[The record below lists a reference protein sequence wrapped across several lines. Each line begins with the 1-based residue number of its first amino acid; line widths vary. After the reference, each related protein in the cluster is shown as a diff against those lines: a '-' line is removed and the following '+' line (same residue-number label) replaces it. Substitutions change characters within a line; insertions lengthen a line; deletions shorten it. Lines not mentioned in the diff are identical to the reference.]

1 MMPKSVSG
9 FRTTSCFNSQSLE
22 QEEYPMD
29 INNLQS
35 LALPEEKK
43 AWFVHDRFGMFVH
56 WGLYALPARHE
67 WVKSRE
73 ELNDADYQK
82 YFDHFDPDLYDPSE
96 WARRAKAAGMK
107 YVVLTTKHHDGFCL
121 WDTKAT
127 DFKVTNTPYGQ
138 DLLGPFVDAFR
149 AEGLRIGFYYSLI
162 DWHHPDFTVDPRHP
176 QRNHPDALKINEGRD
191 MHRYAA
197 FMREQVRELLTDFGQ
212 IDIMWFDFSY
222 PQWKLGDLVGKG
234 HQDWESE
241 KLVRLVRELAPD
253 IIINNRLD
261 LAGLQPDIVTPEQYM
276 PRARP
281 LRDGRRVVW
290 EACHTLSGSWGY
302 HRDEDTWKSTEQ
314 LVQMLV
320 GTVAMGGNL
329 LMNVGPT
336 ARGTLDHR
344 AIAALAT
351 YEEWMALHERSIVGC
366 TQSDFAAPADCR
378 LTQNGDRL
386 YIHLFNWP
394 YRHLHFDALAGQ
406 VEYAQFLHDGS
417 EVTWLRASANTL
429 WANTQFPVGEDQLTF
444 VLPVRRPQIVV
455 PVIEVKLKAG
465 SAPAIQD

>member
-1 MMPKSVSG
+1 
-9 FRTTSCFNSQSLE
+9 
-22 QEEYPMD
+22 
-29 INNLQS
+29 
-35 LALPEEKK
+35 
-43 AWFVHDRFGMFVH
+43 
-56 WGLYALPARHE
+56 
-67 WVKSRE
+67 
-73 ELNDADYQK
+73 
-82 YFDHFDPDLYDPSE
+82 
-96 WARRAKAAGMK
+96 
-107 YVVLTTKHHDGFCL
+107 
-121 WDTKAT
+121 
-127 DFKVTNTPYGQ
+127 
-138 DLLGPFVDAFR
+138 
-149 AEGLRIGFYYSLI
+149 
-162 DWHHPDFTVDPRHP
+162 
-176 QRNHPDALKINEGRD
+176 

-197 FMREQVRELLTDFGQ
+197 FMREHVRELLTDFGQ

-222 PQWKLGDLVGKG
+222 PQWKLGELVGKG

-344 AIAALAT
+344 AIAALAA

-417 EVTWLRASANTL
+417 EVTWLRPSANTL
-429 WANTQFPVGEDQLTF
+429 WANTLFPVGEDQLTF

>member
-1 MMPKSVSG
+1 
-9 FRTTSCFNSQSLE
+9 
-22 QEEYPMD
+22 MD
-29 INNLQS
+29 ADNLQS

-82 YFDHFDPDLYDPSE
+82 YFDHFDPDLYDPRE

-107 YVVLTTKHHDGFCL
+107 YVVLTTKHHEGFCL

-127 DFKVTNTPYGQ
+127 DFKVTNTPYGK
-138 DLLGPFVDAFR
+138 DLLRPFVDAFR

-191 MHRYAA
+191 ISRYAA
-197 FMREQVRELLTDFGQ
+197 FMREQVRELLTEFGR

-222 PQWKLGDLVGKG
+222 PQWKLGELVGKG

-253 IIINNRLD
+253 VIINNRLD

-276 PRARP
+276 PRAWP
-281 LRDGRRVVW
+281 KRDGRRVVW
-290 EACHTLSGSWGY
+290 EACQTLSGSWGY

-320 GTVAMGGNL
+320 GTVAIGGNL

-344 AIAALAT
+344 AIAALAA

-366 TQSDFAAPADCR
+366 TQSDFTAPPDCR

-386 YIHLFNWP
+386 YIHIFNWP
-394 YRHLHFDALAGQ
+394 YRHLHLDALAGKI
-406 VEYAQFLHDGS
+406 EYAQFLHDGS
-417 EVTWLRASANTL
+417 EVTWLQPSANTL
-429 WANTQFPVGEDQLTF
+429 WANTQFPVAEDELTF
-444 VLPVRRPQIVV
+444 VLPVRRPKVVV

-465 SAPAIQD
+465 NAAGIQD

>member
-1 MMPKSVSG
+1 
-9 FRTTSCFNSQSLE
+9 
-22 QEEYPMD
+22 MD
-29 INNLQS
+29 AGNLQS

-73 ELNDADYQK
+73 ELDDADYQK
-82 YFDHFDPDLYDPSE
+82 YFEHFDPDLYDPRE

-107 YVVLTTKHHDGFCL
+107 YVVLTTKHHEGFCL

-127 DFKVTNTPYGQ
+127 DFKVTNTPYGK
-138 DLLGPFVDAFR
+138 DLLRPFVDAFR

-176 QRNHPDALKINEGRD
+176 QRNHPDALEINEGRD
-191 MHRYAA
+191 MQRYAA
-197 FMREQVRELLTDFGQ
+197 FMREQVRELLTEFGR
-212 IDIMWFDFSY
+212 IDILWFDFSY

-234 HQDWESE
+234 HRDWESE
-241 KLVRLVRELAPD
+241 KLVRLVRDLAPD

-276 PRARP
+276 PRAWP
-281 LRDGRRVVW
+281 KRDGRRVVW
-290 EACHTLSGSWGY
+290 EACQTLSGSWGY

-314 LVQMLV
+314 LVQMLI
-320 GTVAMGGNL
+320 GTVAIGGNL

-344 AIAALAT
+344 AISALGA

-366 TQSDFAAPADCR
+366 TQSDFTAPPDCR

-394 YRHLHFDALAGQ
+394 YRHLHFDALAGKI
-406 VEYAQFLHDGS
+406 EYAQFLHDAS
-417 EVTWLRASANTL
+417 EVTWLRPSANTL
-429 WANTQFPVGEDQLTF
+429 WANTQFPVGEDELTF
-444 VLPVRRPQIVV
+444 VLPVRRPKVVV

-465 SAPAIQD
+465 SDSGVQD

>member
-1 MMPKSVSG
+1 
-9 FRTTSCFNSQSLE
+9 
-22 QEEYPMD
+22 MD
-29 INNLQS
+29 GDNLQS

-82 YFDHFDPDLYDPSE
+82 YFDHFGPDLYDPRE

-107 YVVLTTKHHDGFCL
+107 YVVLTTKHHEGFCL

-127 DFKVTNTPYGQ
+127 DFKVTNTPYGK
-138 DLLGPFVDAFR
+138 DLLRPFVDAFR

-162 DWHHPDFTVDPRHP
+162 DWHHPDFTIDPRHP
-176 QRNHPDALKINEGRD
+176 QRNHPDASQINEGRD
-191 MHRYAA
+191 ISRYAA
-197 FMREQVRELLTDFGQ
+197 FMREQVRELLTEFGR

-222 PQWKLGDLVGKG
+222 PQWRLGELVGKG

-276 PRARP
+276 PRAWP
-281 LRDGRRVVW
+281 KRDGRRVVW
-290 EACHTLSGSWGY
+290 EACQTLSGSWGY

-320 GTVAMGGNL
+320 GTVAIGGNL

-344 AIAALAT
+344 AIAALAA

-366 TQSDFAAPADCR
+366 TQSDFTAPPDCR

-394 YRHLHFDALAGQ
+394 YKHLHFDALAGKI
-406 VEYAQFLHDGS
+406 EYAQFLHDAS
-417 EVTWLRASANTL
+417 EVTWLRPSANTL
-429 WANTQFPVGEDQLTF
+429 WANTQFPVGEDELTF
-444 VLPVRRPQIVV
+444 ILPVRRPKVVV

-465 SAPAIQD
+465 SAASLQD

>member
-1 MMPKSVSG
+1 
-9 FRTTSCFNSQSLE
+9 
-22 QEEYPMD
+22 MD
-29 INNLQS
+29 INNLQP

-82 YFDHFDPDLYDPSE
+82 YFDHFDPDLYDPRE

-107 YVVLTTKHHDGFCL
+107 YVVLTTKHHEGFCL

-127 DFKVTNTPYGQ
+127 DFKVTNTPYGR

-222 PQWKLGDLVGKG
+222 PQWKLGELVGKG

-344 AIAALAT
+344 AIAALAA

>member
-1 MMPKSVSG
+1 
-9 FRTTSCFNSQSLE
+9 
-22 QEEYPMD
+22 MD
-29 INNLQS
+29 ADNLQS

-73 ELNDADYQK
+73 ELDDADYQK
-82 YFDHFDPDLYDPSE
+82 YFDHFDPDLYDPRE

-107 YVVLTTKHHDGFCL
+107 YVVLTTKHHEGFCL

-127 DFKVTNTPYGQ
+127 DFKVTNTPYGK
-138 DLLGPFVDAFR
+138 DLLRPFVDAFR

-176 QRNHPDALKINEGRD
+176 QRNHPDAMKINEGRD
-191 MHRYAA
+191 IKRYAA
-197 FMREQVRELLTDFGQ
+197 FMREQVRELLTEFGQ

-222 PQWKLGDLVGKG
+222 PQWKLGELVGKG
-234 HQDWESE
+234 HRDWESE

-276 PRARP
+276 PRAWP
-281 LRDGRRVVW
+281 KRDDRRVVW
-290 EACHTLSGSWGY
+290 EACQTLSGSWGY

-320 GTVAMGGNL
+320 GTVAIGGNL

-336 ARGTLDHR
+336 ARGTLDDR
-344 AIAALAT
+344 ALSALAA

-366 TQSDFAAPADCR
+366 TQSDFTAPPDCR

-394 YRHLHFDALAGQ
+394 YKHLHFDALAGKI
-406 VEYAQFLHDGS
+406 EYAQFLHDAS
-417 EVTWLRASANTL
+417 EVTWLRPSANTL
-429 WANTQFPVGEDQLTF
+429 WANTQFPVAEDELTF
-444 VLPVRRPQIVV
+444 VLPVRRPKVVV
-455 PVIEVKLKAG
+455 PVIEVKLEAG
-465 SAPAIQD
+465 SARSIQD

>member
-1 MMPKSVSG
+1 M
-9 FRTTSCFNSQSLE
+9 E

-107 YVVLTTKHHDGFCL
+107 YVVLTTKHHEGFCL

-127 DFKVTNTPYGQ
+127 DFKVTNTPYGR

-344 AIAALAT
+344 AIAALAA

-386 YIHLFNWP
+386 YIHLLNWP

-417 EVTWLRASANTL
+417 EVTWLRPSANTL

>member
-1 MMPKSVSG
+1 
-9 FRTTSCFNSQSLE
+9 
-22 QEEYPMD
+22 MD
-29 INNLQS
+29 ADNLQS

-82 YFDHFDPDLYDPSE
+82 YFDHFDPDLYDPRE

-107 YVVLTTKHHDGFCL
+107 YVVLTTKHHEGFCL

-127 DFKVTNTPYGQ
+127 DFKVTNTPYGK
-138 DLLGPFVDAFR
+138 DLLRPFVDAFR

-176 QRNHPDALKINEGRD
+176 QRNHPDAAKINEGRD
-191 MHRYAA
+191 MQRYAA
-197 FMREQVRELLTDFGQ
+197 FMREQVRELLTEFGR

-222 PQWKLGDLVGKG
+222 PQWKLGELVGKG

-276 PRARP
+276 PRAWPKRE
-281 LRDGRRVVW
+281 GRRVVW
-290 EACHTLSGSWGY
+290 EACQTLSGSWGY

-320 GTVAMGGNL
+320 GTVAIGGNL

-344 AIAALAT
+344 AISALAA

-366 TQSDFAAPADCR
+366 TQSDFTAPPDCR

-394 YRHLHFDALAGQ
+394 YKHLHFDALAGKI
-406 VEYAQFLHDGS
+406 EYAQFLHDAS
-417 EVTWLRASANTL
+417 EVTWLRPSANML
-429 WANTQFPVGEDQLTF
+429 WANTQFPVGEDELTF
-444 VLPVRRPQIVV
+444 VLPVRRPKVAV

-465 SAPAIQD
+465 GAAGIQD